1 MMRRARVSL
10 FIGVTVEVLE
20 EHLTTFLSMPY

>member
-10 FIGVTVEVLE
+10 FIGIIAVVLE
-20 EHLTTFLSMPY
+20 EHLTTFLAMPC